1 MKKEKI
7 IFFVILG
14 LLLAVFLLTGQG
26 WIAVVLSVML
36 FYLLIAILLFLLT
49 GRKLEISLSCEEEVV
64 KDQEAELKVLLKNQ
78 SVIPVTRCDLVLQ
91 MENQLN
97 GESSRETLRGGIL
110 PKKTRIFQLTAKENH
125 CGMVKSRVISARIC
139 DPIGLFSRKL
149 SIGSK
154 SCECLVM
161 PNLFHTGIRIEEM
174 EHYDMESFRYADAK
188 VGTDSSETV
197 SIREYA
203 EGDSVRAIHWKL
215 SAKTGD
221 IMIKEYGYPVDSR
234 TVLIADKRKTADLST
249 ADQIDKL
256 TEFTLSTSL
265 TLTEQEAHHVLGW
278 YDADASE
285 FVCRSVQTADDLYE
299 AIPDFLRA
307 SFVTEGADPA
317 LRFLESGAEPGIS
330 GFLYITQNPSVEDAG
345 MEHLKEAGYVTVLT
359 PENEQSNMD

>member
-7 IFFVILG
+7 VFFIILG
-14 LLLAVFLLTGQG
+14 LLLAAFLLTGQG
-26 WIAVVLSVML
+26 WIAIVLSVML
-36 FYLLIAILLFLLT
+36 FYLLLAILLFLLT
-49 GRKLEISLSCEEEVV
+49 GRNLEVALTCEEEAQ
-64 KDQEAELKVLLKNQ
+64 KDQEAELKVLLNNQ
-78 SVIPVTRCDLVLQ
+78 SVIPVPRCDLILQ
-91 MENQLN
+91 MKNQLN
-97 GESSRETLRGGIL
+97 GESTRTTLRGGVL
-110 PKKTRIFQLTAKENH
+110 PKKTKTFQLDAKENH
-125 CGMVKSRVISARIC
+125 CGMIKSQIVSAKIC
-139 DPIGLFSRKL
+139 DPLGLFSRKL
-149 SIGSK
+149 AIGSED
-154 SCECLVM
+154 SECLVM
-161 PNLFHTGIRIEEM
+161 PNLYHTGIRMEEM

-234 TVLIADKRKTADLST
+234 TVLIADKRKTADLNT
-249 ADQIDKL
+249 ADAIDKL

-265 TLTEQEAHHVLGW
+265 TLTEQEAHHALGW
-278 YDADASE
+278 YDAKASE
-285 FVCRSVQTADDLYE
+285 FVCRTIQTADDLYE

-307 SFVTEGADPA
+307 PFVTEGADPA

-359 PENEQSNMD
+359 PESEQPNMD

>member
-14 LLLAVFLLTGQG
+14 LLLAAFLLTGQG
-26 WIAVVLSVML
+26 WIAIVLSVML
-36 FYLLIAILLFLLT
+36 FYLILAILLFLLT
-49 GRKLEISLSCEEEVV
+49 GRKLEIAISCEDETQKE
-64 KDQEAELKVLLKNQ
+64 QEAELKVLLKNQ
-78 SVIPVTRCDLVLQ
+78 SVIPVTRCDLILQ

-97 GESSRETLRGGIL
+97 GERTRTTLRGGVL
-110 PKKTRIFQLTAKENH
+110 PKKTKTILLSAKEKH
-125 CGMVKSRVISARIC
+125 CGMLQSSILSAKVC
-139 DPIGLFSRKL
+139 DPLGLFSRKL
-149 SIGSK
+149 KLDLIT
-154 SCECLVM
+154 CECLIM
-161 PNLFHTGIRIEEM
+161 PNLSQTGIRIEEM

-234 TVLIADKRKTADLST
+234 VVVIADKRKAADHGSMEDI
-249 ADQIDKL
+249 DQL

-265 TLTEQEAHHVLGW
+265 TLAGQEAHHALGW
-278 YDADASE
+278 YDAKASE
-285 FVCRSVQTADDLYE
+285 FICRTIQTADDVYE

-307 SFVTEGADPA
+307 PFVTEGADPA

-345 MEHLKEAGYVTVLT
+345 MEHLKEAGYVTILT
-359 PENEQSNMD
+359 PESEQPNMD